1 MKTLQKLLVIC
12 FFILPVYLGI
22 SQSQSINYKAL
33 IRDNTGTILAN
44 DLIIVQFSIL
54 QGDSQTIVYSE
65 NHTPTTDA
73 NGLVILNIGE
83 GTILNGDYTA
93 IDWASD
99 THFLN
104 VQVNTGSG
112 LVDMG
117 TTQFLSVPYALH
129 AQTAENTMGLEDIDE
144 GNGIGWRLKDRDPD
158 NYGNIGENAIDL
170 SITTFP
176 NTNRGATGDSAFAV
190 GGSTL
195 SLIHI

>member
-1 MKTLQKLLVIC
+1 MKTLQKILVIC
-12 FFILPVYLGI
+12 CFILPVYLGI
-22 SQSQSINYKAL
+22 SQSQSINYKAI

-44 DLIIVQFSIL
+44 DLIIIQFSIL
-54 QGDSQTIVYSE
+54 EGDDQTMVYSE

-83 GTILNGDYTA
+83 GTILNGEYTI

-99 THFLN
+99 SHFLN
-104 VQVNTGSG
+104 VQINTGSG

-158 NYGNIGENAIDL
+158 NYGNIGENACLLYTSPSPRD
-170 SITTFP
+170 
-176 NTNRGATGDSAFAV
+176 
-190 GGSTL
+190 
-195 SLIHI
+195 